1 MKTGGGQRKMRR
13 WKRNRLWNSF
23 CLSSL
28 LSKAERNNYIEHNIY
43 IRTVVLVVASFQ
55 GQDKGGDKL
64 VQYNPVITNRGRP
77 VFSLDLP
84 TEATEDGVN
93 GVVALTHA

>member
-1 MKTGGGQRKMRR
+1 M
-13 WKRNRLWNSF
+13 
-23 CLSSL
+23 
-28 LSKAERNNYIEHNIY
+28 
-43 IRTVVLVVASFQ
+43 VLFVASFQ

-64 VQYNPVITNRGRP
+64 VQYNPVITNRRRP

-84 TEATEDGVN
+84 TEVTEDGVN